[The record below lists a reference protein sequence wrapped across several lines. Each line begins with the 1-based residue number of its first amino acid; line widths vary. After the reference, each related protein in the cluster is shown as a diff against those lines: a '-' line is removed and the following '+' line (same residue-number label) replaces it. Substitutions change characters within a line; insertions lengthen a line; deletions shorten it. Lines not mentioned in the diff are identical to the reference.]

1 MDSGSTSGF
10 GVRLSPTAS
19 GNQRRRLALGL
30 AVAVVVALLAWLIR
44 DGVAARAAGLFGV
57 LATGIQLLAARL
69 ARRLGTPATP
79 DHMTTYVV
87 GMALRVAGV
96 AVIWVAVTTD
106 RAAFPPGAAA
116 LGYLGTLLPLL
127 WLETRLT

>member
-1 MDSGSTSGF
+1 MG
-10 GVRLSPTAS
+10 PTATS
-19 GNQRRRLALGL
+19 NQRRRLVHGL
-30 AVAVVVALLAWLIR
+30 AVAVVVAALAWLIW
-44 DGVAARAAGLFGV
+44 DGVAAKAAGLFGV

-96 AVIWVAVTTD
+96 AVIWAAVTHD